1 MATEGDSPSEEEVRE
16 VVLGIL
22 KESDLENTTE
32 AKVRSLAS
40 EKLGADLNQSF
51 YKKLVRKVVA
61 DYLDER
67 AEAETEARKCE
78 KGEEVGVTSHP
89 KAENISGDDEEDG
102 NASDGGQSSRF
113 SRKPPP
119 YTKQQKPNS
128 GGDEDNIICQLSSKR
143 NVSIQKFR
151 GKTLVSIREY
161 YEKDGEL
168 RPSAKGISLSVDQWR
183 VLKSNVSAI
192 EKAISQFA

>member
-1 MATEGDSPSEEEVRE
+1 MVTEGDSPSEEEVRE
-16 VVLGIL
+16 VVLGIY

-32 AKVRSLAS
+32 AKIRSLAS

-67 AEAETEARKCE
+67 AEAKTEARKCE
-78 KGEEVGVTSHP
+78 KGEEIGVTSHP

-128 GGDEDNIICQLSSKR
+128 GGDEDNIIC
-143 NVSIQKFR
+143 
-151 GKTLVSIREY
+151 KTLVSIREY

-168 RPSAKGISLSVDQWR
+168 RPSAKGTSISVDQWGA
-183 VLKSNVSAI
+183 LNSNVSAI
-192 EKAISQFA
+192 EKEISQFA

>member
-22 KESDLENTTE
+22 KESDLENMME
-32 AKVRSLAS
+32 AKVCSLAS
-40 EKLGADLNQSF
+40 EKLGAELNQSF

-78 KGEEVGVTSHP
+78 KGEEINVTSHP
-89 KAENISGDDEEDG
+89 KAENIIGDDEEDG

-119 YTKQQKPNS
+119 YTKQRKPNS
-128 GGDEDNIICQLSSKR
+128 GGDEDNIIFRLSSKR
-143 NVSIQKFR
+143 NVFIQKFK

-161 YEKDGEL
+161 YEKDGE
-168 RPSAKGISLSVDQWR
+168 WR
-183 VLKSNVSAI
+183 ALKSNVSAI